1 MTCWLTWPLP
11 HNISQQSIITL
22 TLYAAISTTTDN
34 SNINRS
40 INPSSPRT
48 SVPPSFNSGWW
59 YDQAKP
65 THPYHHEM
73 WSSALAKH
81 LPLFLLWWNRE
92 RWQPVRRCPCQE
104 LMSCPLKIHT
114 MSLFGVLRSRS
125 KSSSSLPS
133 RIEALDPKSS
143 SAAVPTN
150 KDPSNFQEQWWNS
163 GHHVMQRSQA
173 MSIENSCW
181 EWEDGWSILRLLLT
195 PLRCEKE
202 LMQMLINLKLGRFF
216 PFPRKDETYIK

>member
-104 LMSCPLKIHT
+104 LMSCPLKIQCHCLAFSEVGLSHRHHFPQGSKHWT
-114 MSLFGVLRSRS
+114 PSHHLQQYQQTKTHPIFRSSDGIQGIMWCRGAKQWALRTHVENG
-125 KSSSSLPS
+125 KMD
-133 RIEALDPKSS
+133 EAYWD
-143 SAAVPTN
+143 
-150 KDPSNFQEQWWNS
+150 F
-163 GHHVMQRSQA
+163 
-173 MSIENSCW
+173 CW
-181 EWEDGWSILRLLLT
+181 HL
-195 PLRCEKE
+195 
-202 LMQMLINLKLGRFF
+202 
-216 PFPRKDETYIK
+216 